1 MSLSLRPR
9 HLRRYAEIAR
19 VVWRHRAALGL
30 RFSARPPEVDTADGG
45 DRDPAALAADLEAT
59 GPTFVKLGQ
68 LLSTR
73 PDLVPEPY
81 ALALARLQDRL
92 EPVPFAE
99 VEQVVTVEL
108 GVRLSKAFSRFDPA
122 PLAAASLGQV
132 HRAALRD
139 GREVAVKVQRP
150 GIAERVA
157 EDLEVLSHLAG
168 LVEQRTE
175 TGRRWQFG
183 ALLEEARESLTAEL
197 DYQAEARNLERL
209 ADELQEY
216 PRILVPLPVHDYTRE
231 RVLTMDY
238 VRGRKVTDLGPLA
251 RLELDA
257 GTLVDQL
264 LSAYLEQ
271 VLVHGFFH
279 ADPHPGNVFVTP
291 EGDLALLDLGMV
303 ARVQP
308 GTQEVLLKLVLALS
322 EGRGD
327 AAADQALQLGDPLP
341 GADEAALR
349 REVAGLVARHE
360 RKIGTLAL
368 QLASALTQAGFGMPR
383 ELALLGKTLVQL
395 DEICHTLAP
404 GFDANASI
412 RRRTMALI
420 GARMRRDVS
429 AGRLLSGLLEAK
441 EFTEHL
447 PRRVNRILD
456 AVAEDRLT
464 LRVASGDADRRSEAL
479 VRGANRLTAG
489 LVLAALLLGGAL
501 LLPSLPRVAAVYLV
515 AAGVLAAGLL
525 LRRHRQG

>member
-19 VVWRHRAALGL
+19 LLWRHRAALGL
-30 RFSARPPEVDTADGG
+30 RFAARPPEVEATEAGSG
-45 DRDPAALAADLEAT
+45 DPTALAADLEAM

-68 LLSTR
+68 VLSTR
-73 PDLVPEPY
+73 PDLVPDPY
-81 ALALARLQDRL
+81 ARALSRLQDRL
-92 EPVPFAE
+92 APVPFAE
-99 VEQVVTVEL
+99 IVQVVTAEL
-108 GVRLSKAFSRFDPA
+108 GVRLSKAFSRFDPQ

-139 GREVAVKVQRP
+139 GRQVAVKVQRP
-150 GIAERVA
+150 GIAQRVA

-168 LVEQRTE
+168 FVEERTE
-175 TGRRWQFG
+175 AGRRWQFG
-183 ALLEEARESLTAEL
+183 AMIEEARESLLAEL
-197 DYQAEARNLERL
+197 DYRAEARNLERL
-209 ADELQEY
+209 ADELRNY
-216 PRILVPLPVHDYTRE
+216 PRILVPLPIHDYTRE

-251 RLELDA
+251 RLELD
-257 GTLVDQL
+257 GGELVDQL

-291 EGDLALLDLGMV
+291 EGDLALIDLGMV

-308 GTQEVLLKLVLALS
+308 GTQETLLKLVLALS

-327 AAADQALQLGDPLP
+327 EAADQALRLGDPLP
-341 GADEAALR
+341 GSDETALR
-349 REVAGLVARHE
+349 RSVPALVTRHE
-360 RKIGTLAL
+360 REIGTLVLEMAT
-368 QLASALTQAGFGMPR
+368 ALTEAGFGMPR

-395 DEICHTLAP
+395 DDICHTLAP

-412 RRRTMALI
+412 RRRTTALI
-420 GARMRRDVS
+420 GARMRRDASTGHV
-429 AGRLLSGLLEAK
+429 LSSLLEAK
-441 EFTEHL
+441 EFVEQL

-464 LRVASGDADRRSEAL
+464 VRLAPQGVDDRNQALRH
-479 VRGANRLTAG
+479 GANRLAAG
-489 LVLAALLLGGAL
+489 LVMAALLLGGAL
-501 LLPSLPRVAAVYLV
+501 LLPGEPRAAAAYLL
-515 AAGVLAAGLL
+515 AALVLGAGLL
-525 LRRHRQG
+525 LRRSR

>member
-19 VVWRHRAALGL
+19 VLWRHRAALGL
-30 RFSARPPEVDTADGG
+30 RFAARPPEIHGADAGSG
-45 DRDPAALAADLEAT
+45 DPAAFAADLEAL

-73 PDLVPEPY
+73 PDLVPDPY
-81 ALALARLQDRL
+81 VRALSRLQDRL

-99 VEQVVTVEL
+99 VEQAVTAEL
-108 GVRLSKAFSRFDPA
+108 GVRLSKAFSRFDPT

-150 GIAERVA
+150 GIAPRVN
-157 EDLEVLSHLAG
+157 EDLEVLSHLTG
-168 LVEQRTE
+168 FVDQRTE
-175 TGRRWQFG
+175 AGRRWQFG
-183 ALLEEARESLTAEL
+183 ALLEEARENLTAEL
-197 DYQAEARNLERL
+197 DYRAEARNLERL
-209 ADELQEY
+209 AAELRDY

-279 ADPHPGNVFVTP
+279 ADPHPGNVFVTGQ
-291 EGDLALLDLGMV
+291 GDLALLDLGMV
-303 ARVQP
+303 ARVPP

-327 AAADQALQLGDPLP
+327 EAADQALQLADPLP

-349 REVAGLVARHE
+349 RTVAALVARQE
-360 RKIGTLAL
+360 REIGTLVL
-368 QLASALTQAGFGMPR
+368 QLGTALIQAGFGMPR

-395 DEICHTLAP
+395 DEICHTLCP
-404 GFDANASI
+404 GFDARASI
-412 RRRTMALI
+412 RRRTAALI
-420 GARMRRDVS
+420 GMRMRRDVS
-429 AGRLLSGLLEAK
+429 AGHLLSGLLEAK
-441 EFTEHL
+441 EFAERL

-464 LRVASGDADRRSEAL
+464 FRVAPTDVDRRNEAL
-479 VRGANRLTAG
+479 ARGANRLTAG

-501 LLPSLPRVAAVYLV
+501 LLPGEPRAAAAYLV
-515 AAGVLAAGLL
+515 AAGVLGAGLL
-525 LRRHRQG
+525 LRRTR